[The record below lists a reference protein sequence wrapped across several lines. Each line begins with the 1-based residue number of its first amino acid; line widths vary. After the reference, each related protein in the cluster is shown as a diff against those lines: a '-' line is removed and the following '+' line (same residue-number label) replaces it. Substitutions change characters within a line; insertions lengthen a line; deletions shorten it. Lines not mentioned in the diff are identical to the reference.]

1 MTFVGARAWVL
12 FLAVAVLWGVP
23 YLFIKVAVDEVP
35 AFAIV
40 FARAAIG
47 AAVLLPA
54 ALLMRAMAGVRDRI
68 GWVVLLGI
76 VDFVVPFVLIT
87 YGEEEISSSLAGVLV
102 ASVPLLI
109 ALLALRFDPSERV
122 TGRRLAGLL
131 VGAAGV
137 VLLLGVDVSGNAA
150 ELAGA
155 GMVLLASLAYAC
167 ASLIYKNKLADLR
180 AVGVIG
186 ASLGISAALLTVPA
200 VIAGT
205 GGTPS
210 FDAAGSIAVL
220 GVFCTGAAFLCF
232 YALLGEVGAG
242 RAAVVTYVAPIVAV
256 AAGVA
261 VLNEEVTAG
270 MIGGM
275 VLILGGSWV
284 ATGGAGAAERP
295 RQDSNLRPV
304 A

>member
-1 MTFVGARAWVL
+1 MYKRQ
-12 FLAVAVLWGVP
+12 
-23 YLFIKVAVDEVP
+23 
-35 AFAIV
+35 
-40 FARAAIG
+40 
-47 AAVLLPA
+47 VLLPA
-54 ALLMRAMAGVRDRI
+54 ALLTRAMEGVRERI

-137 VLLLGVDVSGNAA
+137 VVLLGVDVSGNAA

-186 ASLGISAALLTVPA
+186 ASLGISAALLAVPA

-232 YALLGEVGAG
+232 SALLGEVGAG

>member
-1 MTFVGARAWVL
+1 MTSVSARAWVL

-54 ALLMRAMAGVRDRI
+54 ALPMRAMAGVRDRI

-109 ALLALRFDPSERV
+109 ALLALRFDSSERV
-122 TGRRLAGLL
+122 SGRRLAGLL

-137 VLLLGVDVSGNAA
+137 VLLLGVDVSGNAS

-186 ASLGISAALLTVPA
+186 ASLAISGALLAVPA
-200 VIAGT
+200 TVAGT

-220 GVFCTGAAFLCF
+220 GVLCTGAAFLCF
-232 YALLGEVGAG
+232 YALLAEVGAG

-261 VLNEEVTAG
+261 VLDEEVTAG
-270 MIGGM
+270 MISGM
-275 VLILGGSWV
+275 VLIIGGSWM
-284 ATGGAGAAERP
+284 ATGGVRASERP